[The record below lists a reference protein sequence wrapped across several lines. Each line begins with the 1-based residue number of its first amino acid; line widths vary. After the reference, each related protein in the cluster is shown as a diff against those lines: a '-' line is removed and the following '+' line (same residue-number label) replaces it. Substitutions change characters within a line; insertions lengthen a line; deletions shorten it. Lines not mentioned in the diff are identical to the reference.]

1 MTKSLTAQDWERIT
15 KVMYSQMNHRPDHK
29 KIVRRIC
36 KNEAVATKI
45 EIDGPGSCAV
55 YVQLPDGWWGEWID
69 VWVKDDDVQVD
80 WNDMYMDDIKKDCDV
95 FGIVTSQ
102 AVSYA
107 ISKGVII
114 ETEDGYKAS

>member
-1 MTKSLTAQDWERIT
+1 MTKSLTAQDWERLT
-15 KVMYSQMNHRPDHK
+15 KAMYSQMNHRPDHK

-36 KNEAVATKI
+36 KHETVATKV

-55 YVQLPDGWWGEWID
+55 YVKLPDGWWCEWID

-95 FGIVTSQ
+95 FAIVTSQ

-107 ISKGVII
+107 ISQGVII
-114 ETEDGYKAS
+114 ETEDGYKAA

>member
-1 MTKSLTAQDWERIT
+1 MTKSLTAQDWERLT
-15 KVMYSQMNHRPDHK
+15 KAMYSQMNHRPDHK

-36 KNEAVATKI
+36 KHETVATKI

-80 WNDMYMDDIKKDCDV
+80 WNDMYMDEIKRESDV
-95 FGIVTSQ
+95 FDIVTSQ

-107 ISKGVII
+107 ISQGVII
-114 ETEDGYKAS
+114 ETEDGYKAA